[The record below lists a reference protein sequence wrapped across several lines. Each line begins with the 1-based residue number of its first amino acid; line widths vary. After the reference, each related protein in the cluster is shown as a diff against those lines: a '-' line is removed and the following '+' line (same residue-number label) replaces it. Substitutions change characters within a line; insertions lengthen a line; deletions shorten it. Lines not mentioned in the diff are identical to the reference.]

1 MTVKIELSAEIEA
14 ALREH
19 WKDLPRAVLEAV
31 AIEGYR
37 EGVLSHKQVGDLLG
51 ASSRWE
57 VENFLAEHK
66 PNVHP
71 IQNFTGTD
79 RPAGTTIPASTPAA
93 QTADRR

>member
-1 MTVKIELSAEIEA
+1 MTVKIELPAEIEA
-14 ALREH
+14 ALRER

-66 PNVHP
+66 VPRPYAPEDLNDDLKALSDVEEKR
-71 IQNFTGTD
+71 FT
-79 RPAGTTIPASTPAA
+79 A
-93 QTADRR
+93 